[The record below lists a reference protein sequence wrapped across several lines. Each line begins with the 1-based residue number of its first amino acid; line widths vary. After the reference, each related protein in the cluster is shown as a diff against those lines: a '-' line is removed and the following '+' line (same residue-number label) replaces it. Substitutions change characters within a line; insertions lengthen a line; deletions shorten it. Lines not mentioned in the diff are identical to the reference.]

1 MISLARLKELRE
13 SLRLELAGIRGHGKT
28 VYAILRSELN
38 LKGCRKEMLGQLNDM
53 IKEEEKR

>member
-1 MISLARLKELRE
+1 LTDIERLKELR
-13 SLRLELAGIRGHGKT
+13 STLRLEIAGIRSKGKT
-28 VYAILRSELN
+28 VYAILRAEFD